1 MVELRNV
8 SKAYKSNVL
17 FTDLNLTIPRGDI
30 CGIVGENGSGKSVLL
45 KMICGFV
52 LPDAGEIFVGGEKIA
67 KGKFPRDIGVILDS
81 TGFLPGETGLD
92 NLLLLAGIRKKAG
105 RAEVEETMRRV
116 GLKPQL
122 EVAVGKYSQ
131 GMKQRLA
138 IAQALMEKPSLL
150 VLDEPLNAIDI
161 DSTAKFRKL
170 FRELN
175 EKDGVT
181 IILTSH
187 YSGDIQE
194 LCRNV
199 YYIDRLKAAPD
210 AGRQNPETPRQ
221 CARRG
226 LWRKPK

>member
-8 SKAYKSNVL
+8 SKAYKKNVL
-17 FTDLNLTIPRGDI
+17 FTNLNLTIPKGDI

-45 KMICGFV
+45 KMICGFA
-52 LPDAGEIFVGGEKIA
+52 LPDAGEIFVGGEKIE
-67 KGKFPRDIGVILDS
+67 KGKFPQDIGVILDS

-92 NLLLLAGIRKKAG
+92 NLLILASIRGKAG

-116 GLKPQL
+116 GLKPEL
-122 EVAVGKYSQ
+122 ETAVGKYSL

-161 DSTAKFRKL
+161 NSVAKFRKL
-170 FRELN
+170 FKELN
-175 EKDGVT
+175 EKEGVT

-187 YSGDIQE
+187 SREDIQE
-194 LCRNV
+194 LCKNT
-199 YYIDRLKAAPD
+199 YYIDLLKI
-210 AGRQNPETPRQ
+210 
-221 CARRG
+221 G
-226 LWRKPK
+226 L

>member
-8 SKAYKSNVL
+8 SKAYKNNIL
-17 FTDLNLTIPRGDI
+17 FTNLNLTVPRGDI
-30 CGIVGENGSGKSVLL
+30 CGILGENGSGKSVLL
-45 KMICGFV
+45 KMICGFA
-52 LPDAGEIFVGGEKIA
+52 LPDSGEVFVGGERIE

-92 NLLLLAGIRKKAG
+92 NLLLLASIRGKAD
-105 RAEVEETMRRV
+105 RAQVEEAMRLA
-116 GLKPQL
+116 GLKPEL
-122 EVAVGKYSQ
+122 EVPVGKYSQ

-161 DSTAKFRKL
+161 KSVAYFRQL

-175 EKDGVT
+175 EKEGVT

-187 YSGDIQE
+187 YSQDIQE
-194 LCRNV
+194 LCRHT
-199 YYIDRLKAAPD
+199 DRKSVV
-210 AGRQNPETPRQ
+210 
-221 CARRG
+221 
-226 LWRKPK
+226 

>member
-8 SKAYKSNVL
+8 SKAYKNNIL
-17 FTDLNLTIPRGDI
+17 FTNLNITVPRGDI
-30 CGIVGENGSGKSVLL
+30 CGILGENGSGKSVLL
-45 KMICGFV
+45 KMICGFA
-52 LPDAGEIFVGGEKIA
+52 LPDSGEVFVGGERIE

-92 NLLLLAGIRKKAG
+92 NLLLLASIRRKAD
-105 RAEVEETMRRV
+105 RAQVEEAMRLA
-116 GLKPQL
+116 GLKPEL
-122 EVAVGKYSQ
+122 EVPVGKYSQ

-161 DSTAKFRKL
+161 KSVAYFRQL

-175 EKDGVT
+175 EKEGVT

-187 YSGDIQE
+187 YSQDIQE
-194 LCRNV
+194 LCRHTYENAV
-199 YYIDRLKAAPD
+199 KIYLKKQKMLD
-210 AGRQNPETPRQ
+210 GS
-221 CARRG
+221 
-226 LWRKPK
+226 RKSIYNGI

>member
-8 SKAYKSNVL
+8 SKAYKNNIL
-17 FTDLNLTIPRGDI
+17 FTNLNITVPRGDI
-30 CGIVGENGSGKSVLL
+30 CGILGENGSGKSVLL
-45 KMICGFV
+45 KMICGFA
-52 LPDAGEIFVGGEKIA
+52 LPDAGEVLVGGERIE

-92 NLLLLAGIRKKAG
+92 NLLLLASIRGKAD
-105 RAEVEETMRRV
+105 RAQVEEAMRLA
-116 GLKPQL
+116 GLKPEL
-122 EVAVGKYSQ
+122 EVPVGKYSQ

-161 DSTAKFRKL
+161 KSVAYFRKL

-175 EKDGVT
+175 EKEGVT

-187 YSGDIQE
+187 YSQDIQE
-194 LCRNV
+194 LCRHTYDIHLLRV
-199 YYIDRLKAAPD
+199 
-210 AGRQNPETPRQ
+210 
-221 CARRG
+221 G
-226 LWRKPK
+226 L